1 MTGYIRDDVSISVV
15 ILQNL
20 DSLSHPLP
28 AKVRNSCASDSGSEI
43 SQLTFEIITFS
54 STQRRPSLTLNA
66 LTTCSMTRFARLV

>member
-43 SQLTFEIITFS
+43 S
-54 STQRRPSLTLNA
+54 
-66 LTTCSMTRFARLV
+66 